1 MEFYGWLALMVLI
14 AIAIRSLVKKY
25 MKPDAGATQQ
35 EAPAA
40 QENAAP
46 PEKPPAPT
54 ESAPAAPAPAEP
66 SENVPQ
72 SPLDMPIDKYFKY
85 LVYLLLGGAALY
97 ACLWMYGCADA
108 ASDVDNG
115 LNMLTYHMKL
125 SNMNPI
131 SRQGYKYYIENN
143 TDMPQRRQA
152 LQQKMDDLQ
161 QKMDKLNQTLNP

>member
-1 MEFYGWLALMVLI
+1 MEFYGWLALMVLF

-25 MKPDAGATQQ
+25 MKPNADATPQ

-46 PEKPPAPT
+46 PEKPAAPT

-108 ASDVDNG
+108 ASDVENG
-115 LNMLTYHMKL
+115 LNMLTYRMKL
-125 SNMNPI
+125 SNMNLI

-143 TDMPQRRQA
+143 TDMPQRQREI
-152 LQQKMDDLQ
+152 QQKAEEL
-161 QKMDKLNQTLNP
+161 DKLFNP